1 MKGFFI
7 LESFNEFYDFMVEY
21 TDFLEET
28 AEKEKDKL
36 SALLSDDLK
45 RIEHCLNE
53 HQSTIK
59 RTEIFEK
66 EREKLQKS
74 IGIGGLTLKEI
85 IEKCSDPEEKDLLN
99 KLYIRFKT
107 AIDNVKHANKTSLQV
122 AQMNLKIM
130 EAVMP
135 TGVTDA
141 KCYNSKGIPSIRKN
155 MGILNTKI

>member
-1 MKGFFI
+1 MEYFA
-7 LESFNEFYDFMVEY
+7 EFYDFMSEY

-45 RIEHCLNE
+45 RIEHCLSE

-59 RTEIFEK
+59 KTELYEK
-66 EREKLQKS
+66 EREKLQKRT
-74 IGIGGLTLKEI
+74 GLGGLTLKEI
-85 IEKCSDPEEKDLLN
+85 IERCSDPEEKEMLE
-99 KLYIRFKT
+99 KLAVRFKA

-122 AQMNLKIM
+122 AQMNLQIL
-130 EAVMP
+130 ESASP
-135 TGVTDA
+135 AVTDA
-141 KCYNSKGIPSIRKN
+141 KCYNAKGIPSIRKN

>member
-1 MKGFFI
+1 MENFAV
-7 LESFNEFYDFMVEY
+7 FYDFMTEY

-59 RTEIFEK
+59 KTEHYEK
-66 EREKLQKS
+66 EREKIQKQL
-74 IGIGGLTLKEI
+74 GIGGFTLKEV
-85 IEKCSDPEEKDLLN
+85 IESCSDPEEKELLE
-99 KLYIRFKT
+99 KIALRFKI
-107 AIDNVKHANKTSLQV
+107 AVDNVKHANKTALQV
-122 AQMNLKIM
+122 AQMNLQII
-130 EAVMP
+130 EDVMP
-135 TGVTDA
+135 QGVTDA
-141 KCYNSKGIPSIRKN
+141 KCYNAKGIPSIRKN